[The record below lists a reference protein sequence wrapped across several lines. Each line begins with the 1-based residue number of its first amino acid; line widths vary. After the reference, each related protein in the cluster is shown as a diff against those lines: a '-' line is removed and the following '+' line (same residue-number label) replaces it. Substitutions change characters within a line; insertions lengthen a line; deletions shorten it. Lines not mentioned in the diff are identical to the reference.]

1 MPRTILPVKLHEQ
14 LTVTVDDIRIDGMG
28 IVQITPTY
36 PLYVADA
43 LPGEKIVIAVTQ
55 VDKFSG
61 YARVVTRL
69 TVSDQR
75 ENSQRQY
82 LIDAGTAPLV
92 NMKYQAQLD
101 LKRTQVQRL
110 LAQQGL
116 DVPVAPTIGMADPTY
131 YRNKTIVPVKWQDGH
146 LTSGFYRRGTHDL
159 VPMTD
164 YFVNDAK
171 IDQAIV
177 VVRDILEKYHVT
189 AFDPDQQVGAIRYIM
204 VRRGYYSHELM
215 VVLVSNDPTIPN
227 EAAIIADVQAA
238 LPELKSFIFNLSP
251 KKDFVLLSPNNRTL
265 WGEAAIHDT
274 LLGYEFII
282 GPNSFYQVNPQ
293 TTEVLYDLA
302 AQKAD
307 LKPTD
312 TIIDAY
318 SGIGTIGITV
328 ANRVKQV
335 LGVEVVPGAVADAQY
350 NMRRNQIT
358 NATYLLADAPEQFK
372 VWEQANLK
380 PEVVF
385 VDPPRRG
392 LTTELIRATVEMG
405 PARIVYISCN
415 PVTMARDAAEI
426 VQQGYTI
433 DGAVQPVDQF
443 PQTSHVET
451 ITVFKKNSL
460 SQQAVE

>member
-28 IVQITPTY
+28 IVNITPTY

-43 LPGEKIVIAVTQ
+43 LPGEKITIEVTQ

-61 YARVVTRL
+61 YAKVLQRL
-69 TVSDQR
+69 VASDQR
-75 ENSQRQY
+75 QNSDRQY
-82 LIDAGTAPLV
+82 LI
-92 NMKYQAQLD
+92 
-101 LKRTQVQRL
+101 
-110 LAQQGL
+110 
-116 DVPVAPTIGMADPTY
+116 
-131 YRNKTIVPVKWQDGH
+131 GH

-177 VVRDILEKYHVT
+177 VVRDILEKYQIS
-189 AFDPDQQVGAIRYIM
+189 AFDPDRQTGAIRYIM
-204 VRRGYYSHELM
+204 IRRGYYSHELM
-215 VVLVSNDPTIPN
+215 VVLVSNDATIPH
-227 EAAIIADVQAA
+227 EADVIAA
-238 LPELKSFIFNLSP
+238 LRAELPELKSLIFNFSP

-265 WGEAAIHDT
+265 WGEDAIHDT
-274 LLGYEFII
+274 LLGYQFVI

-302 AQKAD
+302 AQKAQ
-307 LKPTD
+307 LQPTD
-312 TIIDAY
+312 TVIDAY

-335 LGVEVVPGAVADAQY
+335 LGVEVVPGAVADAQH
-350 NMRRNQIT
+350 NMRLNGIQ

-372 VWEQANLK
+372 IWEAAQLQ

-392 LTTELIRATVEMG
+392 LTSELIQATVDMG
-405 PARIVYISCN
+405 PERLVYISCN
-415 PVTMARDAAEI
+415 PVTLARDAAEI
-426 VQQGYTI
+426 VQKGYQI
-433 DGAVQPVDQF
+433 EGPVQPVDQF
-443 PQTSHVET
+443 PQTSHVES
-451 ITVFKKNSL
+451 ITVFKKNF
-460 SQQAVE
+460 

>member
-14 LTVTVDDIRIDGMG
+14 LTITVDDIRIDGMG
-28 IVQITPTY
+28 IVQVTPTY
-36 PLYVADA
+36 PLYIADA
-43 LPGEKIVIAVTQ
+43 IPGEKIVIQVTQ

-61 YARVVTRL
+61 YAQVVKRL
-69 TVSDQR
+69 TASDQR
-75 ENSQRQY
+75 QDSDRQY

-92 NMKYQAQLD
+92 NLKYQAQLD
-101 LKRTQVQRL
+101 LKQDQVKRL
-110 LAQQGL
+110 FEQQAMI
-116 DVPVAPTIGMADPTY
+116 VSVAPTIGMADPTY
-131 YRNKTIVPVKWQDGH
+131 YRNKTIVPVKWQGGH

-177 VVRDILEKYHVT
+177 VVRDVLEKYQVS
-189 AFDPDQQVGAIRYIM
+189 AFDPDKQVGAIRYIM
-204 VRRGYYSHELM
+204 IRRGYYSHELM
-215 VVLVSNDPTIPN
+215 VVLVSNEETISH
-227 EAAIIADVQAA
+227 ESAITADIHAA
-238 LPELKSFIFNLSP
+238 LPELKSLIFNFSP

-265 WGEAAIHDT
+265 WGALAIHDT
-274 LLGYEFII
+274 LLGYQFAI

-293 TTEVLYDLA
+293 TTEVLYNLA
-302 AQKAD
+302 AQKAQ

-335 LGVEVVPGAVADAQY
+335 LGVEVVPGAVADAQL
-350 NMRRNQIT
+350 NMRLNNIQ

-372 VWEQANLK
+372 AWEDAKLQ

-392 LTTELIRATVEMG
+392 LTSELIQATVDMG
-405 PARIVYISCN
+405 PERFVYISCN
-415 PVTMARDAAEI
+415 PVTLARDAAEI
-426 VQQGYTI
+426 VKKGYHI
-433 DGAVQPVDQF
+433 DGPVQPVDQF

-451 ITVFKKNSL
+451 VTVFKKNS
-460 SQQAVE
+460 